1 MIIIMNDSDT
11 DSTYVSVGAGVR
23 RVSMHPKEG
32 SWVVSAVNGNNEISM
47 WDMETQSRHMTLWA
61 SPKPPLSMTQ
71 VGQSFFLFHL
81 LPSSFTFLVF
91 LLSTFSNVFSVFPF
105 HIFRFLVLMA
115 WFGFHLGILES
126 DFVSSE
132 SHLIHVKKS
141 KFISVSLWGFF
152 LGCGCSCKLK
162 NLEDEML
169 A

>member
-71 VGQSFFLFHL
+71 VGQSFFSLPPAPLFL
-81 LPSSFTFLVF
+81 YFSRLPSF
-91 LLSTFSNVFSVFPF
+91 N
-105 HIFRFLVLMA
+105 
-115 WFGFHLGILES
+115 
-126 DFVSSE
+126 
-132 SHLIHVKKS
+132 
-141 KFISVSLWGFF
+141 FF
-152 LGCGCSCKLK
+152 
-162 NLEDEML
+162 
-169 A
+169 